1 MRKISSISSLLK
13 LLAFTFLFV
22 STNVSAQDAAA
33 GEKLFK
39 ANCATCHNWDKPG
52 TGPALMGVKDRVQP
66 GSFASA
72 DEWLKAWIKDNAK
85 LRASGDAYANK
96 IYNDN
101 NKAAMTIFG
110 FLSDAQLADIVAFLD
125 KGPAPKATK
134 TDEGPK
140 DPKDGEAGAEEEEG
154 NDLWLI
160 LIIITIA
167 TIVIIIFTGVNR
179 SMKNVINVREGKEA
193 EESKTFFSAIGHW
206 MQSHK
211 KLASI
216 VGLIVVLTLGKIGWD
231 ALAGIGIYKDYA
243 PKQPIA
249 FPHDLHAGKNQID
262 CKYCHSSARVSK
274 TSGIPSA
281 NVCMN
286 CHKAISEGT
295 RSGKTEIA
303 KLYEY
308 VGWNPDSAKYL
319 TKDGKMR
326 TDTAIEWV
334 RVHNLPDFVYFN
346 HSQHVEVGKVACQK
360 CHGEV
365 EKMAELKQFSDLTMG
380 WCVNCHRETEV
391 QFAGNDYYIKIHEDA
406 KAENKHKKDFKFTVD
421 KIGGLE
427 CAKCHY

>member
-1 MRKISSISSLLK
+1 MRQISSISSLLK
-13 LLAFTFLFV
+13 LLAFTFLLV

-39 ANCATCHNWDKPG
+39 ANCATCHKWEGKA
-52 TGPALMGVKDRVQP
+52 TGPELKGVVDRIQP
-66 GSFASA
+66 GAA
-72 DEWLKAWIKDNAK
+72 GDVDAWLKLWIKDNAK

-96 IYNDN
+96 VYNEN
-101 NKAAMTIFG
+101 GKQAMTAFG
-110 FLSDAQLADIVAFLD
+110 FFSDAQLADVVAFLHA
-125 KGPAPKATK
+125 GPSLPPPPTGDPDNNTDVNAPV
-134 TDEGPK
+134 
-140 DPKDGEAGAEEEEG
+140 EEEG
-154 NDLWLI
+154 SSDLWLL
-160 LIIITIA
+160 LIVITIA
-167 TIVIIIFTGVNR
+167 TIVIVVFTGVNR
-179 SMKNVINVREGKEA
+179 SMKNVIKAREGKEA
-193 EESKTFFSAIGHW
+193 EESKSFFEAIGHW
-206 MQSHK
+206 MQNNK
-211 KLASI
+211 KWASI
-216 VGLIVVLTLGKIGWD
+216 VGLIVVLTLAKLGWD
-231 ALAGIGIYKDYA
+231 ALFEIGVYTDYQ

-262 CKYCHSSARVSK
+262 CKYCHSSARTSK

-286 CHKAISEGT
+286 CHKAIDKGS

-303 KLYEY
+303 KLYKY
-308 VGWNPDSAKYL
+308 VGWNPDSAKYI

-326 TDTAIEWV
+326 SDTAIEWV

-365 EKMAELKQFSDLTMG
+365 EKMEEVKQFSDLTMG

-391 QFAGNDYYIKIHEDA
+391 QFAGNEYYIKIHEDA

>member
-1 MRKISSISSLLK
+1 MRQISSISSLLK
-13 LLAFTFLFV
+13 LLAFTFLLV

-72 DEWLKAWIKDNAK
+72 DEWLKAWIKNNTK
-85 LRASGDAYANK
+85 VIASGDAYANK
-96 IYNDN
+96 IYKEN
-101 NKAAMTIFG
+101 NKSAMTVFG
-110 FLSDAQLADIVAFLD
+110 FLSDAQLVDIIAFLD
-125 KGPAPKATK
+125 KGPTAKVMAVAAPTDSAKA
-134 TDEGPK
+134 PV
-140 DPKDGEAGAEEEEG
+140 EEEG
-154 NDLWLI
+154 SDLWMI
-160 LIIITIA
+160 LGIITIA
-167 TIVIIIFTGVNR
+167 SIVIIIFTGINR
-179 SMKNVINVREGKEA
+179 SMKNVINAREGKEI
-193 EESKTFFSAIGHW
+193 EESKTFMGAIGHW
-206 MQSHK
+206 MKGHK

-216 VGLIVVLTLGKIGWD
+216 IGLVIFLTLGKIGWD
-231 ALAGIGIYKDYA
+231 ALAGIGIYQGYT

-286 CHKAISEGT
+286 CHKAIDNGS

-303 KLYEY
+303 KLYAY
-308 VGWNPDSAKYL
+308 IGWNPDSAKYM

-326 TDTAIEWV
+326 NDTAIEWV
-334 RVHNLPDFVYFN
+334 SVHKLPDFVYFN

-365 EKMAELKQFSDLTMG
+365 QEMAELKQFSELTMG

-406 KAENKHKKDFKFTVD
+406 KKENKHKKDFKFTVD